1 MLCRSYWE
9 FFKIVQKSYNKD
21 TMKQFSLAIVLALTV
36 FVLSFQSCS
45 SGEKKNAKKTKS
57 EVATENVKVIT
68 LEPQKIGRILEL
80 SANTTPWEEVKL
92 VPVTPGRIE
101 RIYVE
106 EGSHVKAGQI
116 LVQMDQTNLR
126 QAKMQIANQQN
137 DYKRYETLHETG
149 AISQQTY
156 DQTKTQLDVQKN
168 NLSYLENNTRIRA
181 PFSGVITAKNYE
193 NGELY
198 AGSQPIVTIAKTG
211 DLKAKVN
218 VPESYFP
225 LVKKGMKA
233 HVKSDI
239 YKGQD
244 FIASVTNISPTVN
257 SSAHTFEV
265 ELKIPNSQQKLIP
278 GMFVRATLEMGDVRI
293 MVVPYQAVLKLQGS
307 GERYVFLENNGVAQR
322 VTVTVGA
329 RYDDNVELISDQ
341 IKEGDHLVTTGQ
353 ARLINGV
360 KLNVVK

>member
-1 MLCRSYWE
+1 
-9 FFKIVQKSYNKD
+9 
-21 TMKQFSLAIVLALTV
+21 MKQLSLVMVFALTVLALN
-36 FVLSFQSCS
+36 FQSCS
-45 SGEKKNAKKTKS
+45 SGKEKAVKKTNS
-57 EVATENVKVIT
+57 EEPAENVRVTT
-68 LEPQKIGRILEL
+68 LESQRIGRVIEF
-80 SANTTPWEEVKL
+80 SANTEPWEEVKL

-101 RIYVE
+101 KIYVK
-106 EGSHVKAGQI
+106 EGNRVKSGQI
-116 LVQMDQTNLR
+116 LVQMDQTSLR

-149 AISQQTY
+149 AISQQAY
-156 DQTKTQLDVQKN
+156 DQTKTQLNVQKN

-198 AGSQPIVTIAKTG
+198 TGAQPIVTIAKIG
-211 DLKAKVN
+211 DLKAYIN
-218 VPESYFP
+218 VPESFFP

-233 HVKSDI
+233 IVKSDV
-239 YKGQD
+239 YEGQD
-244 FIASVTNISPTVN
+244 FAATVTNISPTVN

-265 ELKIPNSQQKLIP
+265 ELKIPNGKQMLAP

-293 MVVPYQAVLKLQGS
+293 LVVPYQAVLKLQGS
-307 GERYVFLENNGVAQR
+307 NERYVFLEKNGVAQR
-322 VTVTVGA
+322 VTVTIGA
-329 RYDDNVELISDQ
+329 RYDEKVELISNQ